1 MTWRVLIIE
10 DEPELQMVLR
20 DNLQLEGYAVR
31 SAESGELGVELALKE
46 HPDVVILD
54 LSLPKMSG
62 QAVCRTLRARG
73 LDTRI
78 IMLTVRNT
86 EADRIAGL
94 DGGADD
100 YVGKPFS
107 LGELM
112 ARVRAQVRE
121 RHPGRP
127 APSGDVRLGEVTVN
141 LRDREVRSGTTVVA
155 LTTREFDLLQYF
167 IEHQGE
173 TLSRQRLLTQVW
185 GYENS
190 VVTRTVDN
198 FVARLRRHIEADALR
213 PRHLLTVHG
222 SGYRLVP

>member
-1 MTWRVLIIE
+1 MTWRVLIVE

-20 DNLQLEGYAVR
+20 DNLEIEGYVVL

-46 HPDVVILD
+46 RPDVVILD
-54 LSLPKMSG
+54 LTLPKMSG
-62 QAVCRTLRARG
+62 HAVCRTLRAKR

-78 IMLTVRNT
+78 IMLTVHDT

-94 DGGADD
+94 DCGADD

-107 LGELM
+107 LAELM
-112 ARVRAQVRE
+112 ARVRAQIRD
-121 RHPGRP
+121 RSPGQAAPP
-127 APSGDVRLGEVTVN
+127 AVVRLGDVVVT
-141 LRDREVRSGTTVVA
+141 LQDRKVRRGTTVLS

-167 IEHQGE
+167 VEHQGE
-173 TLSRQRLLTQVW
+173 TLSRERLQADVW
-185 GYENS
+185 GYEDS

-198 FVARLRRHIEADALR
+198 FVAKLRRHIEADPLQ